1 MGQRVASIGHR
12 PTSGGSSRWLIAS
25 PKEAAGIDGVE
36 EVAELGDASGV
47 GSFGDHGFEN
57 GFEEAAVF
65 GEGGAVAGS
74 EGGFDSVLRGGS
86 DELDAA
92 DKNARELRGRGT
104 NGKRQD
110 RIHEGARNNVNEART
125 FFEPGVFPG
134 FEHGVGF
141 VGKETLSDEHAFEVA
156 LWGSCGA
163 GERRQKRDCSI
174 LQWAEDAVAGLLAA
188 ALEENEVGDFGS
200 SETLDLHGA
209 VRRKFCR
216 NRNGK

>member
-74 EGGFDSVLRGGS
+74 EGGFYGVLRGGS
-86 DELDAA
+86 DKLDAA
-92 DKNARELRGRGT
+92 DENARELRGSGT

-110 RIHEGARNNVNEART
+110 RIHESAWNDVDEARAI
-125 FFEPGVFPG
+125 FEPGVFPG
-134 FEHGVGF
+134 FKHGVGF
-141 VGKETLSDEHAFEVA
+141 VGGKALSDEDAFEIA

-163 GERRQKRDCSI
+163 GERRKWRDRLI
-174 LQWAEDAVAGLLAA
+174 AHRAKNAVAGLLAA
-188 ALEENEVGDFGS
+188 AFEENEVGD
-200 SETLDLHGA
+200 
-209 VRRKFCR
+209 CR
-216 NRNGK
+216 T